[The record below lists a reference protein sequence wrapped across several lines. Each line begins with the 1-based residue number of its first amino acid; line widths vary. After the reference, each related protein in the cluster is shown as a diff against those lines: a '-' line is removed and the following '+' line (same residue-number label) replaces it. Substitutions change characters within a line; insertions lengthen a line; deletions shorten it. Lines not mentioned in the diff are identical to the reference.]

1 MGIDLG
7 AVGTYV
13 KAHPKA
19 AMVAGVA
26 GGGAVILGMV
36 HKSKAK
42 DSGEDADKS
51 SVAVSPMES
60 VPIGAPA
67 DYSNYP
73 IIYNQIP
80 APRIPEEA
88 QEPGR
93 QFRSIVRD
101 GRTIKVTAGP
111 DSICPP
117 GYVSAQ
123 QPGQPPRCTLV
134 NDANKKPG
142 QRTSYVPSLGQSATY
157 K

>member
-1 MGIDLG
+1 MAFDIGEIGD
-7 AVGTYV
+7 YV

-19 AMVAGVA
+19 AMVAGVL
-26 GGGAVILGMV
+26 GGGAVLFGV
-36 HKSKAK
+36 LHRGKAK
-42 DSGEDADKS
+42 DTGDNVDKA
-51 SVAVSPMES
+51 SVPVSPLES

-73 IIYNQIP
+73 VINIQTPTPTIP
-80 APRIPEEA
+80 AQA

-93 QFRSIVRD
+93 SFRSIMRE

-111 DSICPP
+111 PNICPP

-134 NDANKKPG
+134 NDARKKPG
-142 QRTSYVPSLGQSATY
+142 QHTSFFPSLGQSAY